1 MFASNSL
8 IISKSDITS
17 KYVRCF
23 VQWLICKMYIC
34 KSQLKQATN
43 LSSNTDKRGDPSKRY
58 FVIPRIHINKTNFI
72 IIYPIDLTRRFDGNS

>member
-17 KYVRCF
+17 KYVICF

-43 LSSNTDKRGDPSKRY
+43 LSCNTDKTGGPSKRY
-58 FVIPRIHINKTNFI
+58 FVIPIVENKQN
-72 IIYPIDLTRRFDGNS
+72 LR